1 MNLLTLLVVETRR
14 FTPDLQE
21 VRGFNNSAFRNRCDL
36 NLSFLQ
42 PHNNSRLAVRI
53 VENDDR
59 NDYKHPR
66 PFKDAVSTEILAK
79 T

>member
-42 PHNNSRLAVRI
+42 PHNNSRLAVRK

-66 PFKDAVSTEILAK
+66 PFKDAVSTEILVK